1 MQRAQTGRGK
11 FISNS
16 NDHLGLKPTFSIVSI
31 ATRRYE
37 KKTGLAHNNWAL
49 GMLDLVRQKMIMLNT
64 YLNKLTFI
72 LYDLISTLTSCFSL
86 SVLEKEE
93 NYGLPCQANN

>member
-1 MQRAQTGRGK
+1 
-11 FISNS
+11 
-16 NDHLGLKPTFSIVSI
+16 
-31 ATRRYE
+31 
-37 KKTGLAHNNWAL
+37 
-49 GMLDLVRQKMIMLNT
+49 MLDLVRQKMIMLNT